1 MLCYN
6 EGNDKIQSGG
16 GYLDRQEFSMKLD
29 ELRRLEESGQ
39 YHKAYKVLKCIDR
52 KKIKAVKDIFLVA
65 DVLIENNQFDQALET
80 LIDLSKRIKSR
91 RVLHQIVDV
100 SIKSGKEN
108 VAKKYIKEFQKLSPN
123 DPYLYVFRYQ
133 IAVLEDA
140 SVEKQIHILEELK
153 QYEYME
159 KWAYELAKV
168 YHRGN
173 RDNDCINECNE
184 IILWFGDGIYVEK
197 AKLLKQYLLGDTI
210 PEEIYHGHYEE
221 QDKEE
226 EEEREEKTADYE
238 DSEKLNSEESISNRS
253 SRKPIYQ
260 SAFDFIEDQERQE
273 QEREID
279 EIIEKA
285 EQKNKESKDCIPA
298 SESKVRELV
307 SETQDWMAEQMGSL
321 FIGNSDEANQEAYQE
336 EMDYVIETIYFEKE
350 QEELQEN
357 QLQKD
362 FVQEEPRDENISE
375 DVQKVEMP
383 AENKREETEEL
394 IQKRRQRVITKRL
407 NDLVKQKLGPDA
419 DVIEYLGTFARIQS
433 IGEGIINSIETLK
446 SGNGKEILLI
456 EGQDHEC
463 QTMFLHKLLK
473 LFYKMNIISV
483 TNIITISY
491 DKFIKLSVDDYK
503 EKLQNGC
510 VLITN
515 LSRYNEKD
523 HFMDKLASL
532 IHMNCFVLLSS
543 QYEITPKVKTITEI
557 AGKNV
562 CMVAIHLEAFTK
574 EELIG
579 LSNDFLKQK
588 EYSLDE
594 DAKEYF
600 ENYIETL
607 ILQDNNNAFSKM
619 MDIISKAYH
628 CANER
633 NKVELRNIAESGR
646 YKDANFM
653 SIEEKD
659 FPIE

>member
-1 MLCYN
+1 MRNHILHPFFTLLTFLLYNTKKYVTLCYN
-6 EGNDKIQSGG
+6 KGNDKMQSGG
-16 GYLDRQEFSMKLD
+16 GYLDRQEFSMKLE

-52 KKIKAVKDIFLVA
+52 KKIKAVKDIFLVV
-65 DVLIENNQFDQALET
+65 DVLIENNQFDQGLET
-80 LIDLSKRIKSR
+80 LIDLSKRLKSR
-91 RVLHQIVDV
+91 RLLHQIVDV

-140 SVEKQIHILEELK
+140 SIEKQIHILEELK

-197 AKLLKQYLLGDTI
+197 AKVLKQYLLGATI
-210 PEEIYHGHYEE
+210 PEELYHGHYEA
-221 QDKEE
+221 QNQEE
-226 EEEREEKTADYE
+226 EEEKEEKTVDYE
-238 DSEKLNSEESISNRS
+238 DSITFDTEESISKRS
-253 SRKPIYQ
+253 SRRPVYQ

-273 QEREID
+273 QDREID
-279 EIIEKA
+279 EIIKKA
-285 EQKNKESKDCIPA
+285 ERKNKE
-298 SESKVRELV
+298 EV
-307 SETQDWMAEQMGSL
+307 SELEKLW
-321 FIGNSDEANQEAYQE
+321 NSNSEEMNQEAHQE
-336 EMDYVIETIYFEKE
+336 EMAYVIETIQYEKE
-350 QEELQEN
+350 QEEVQEN
-357 QLQKD
+357 Q
-362 FVQEEPRDENISE
+362 EPTEQLLEE
-375 DVQKVEMP
+375 DVQKVDIP
-383 AENKREETEEL
+383 VENKREETDEL
-394 IQKRRQRVITKRL
+394 IQKRRQRVTTKRL
-407 NDLVKQKLGPDA
+407 NDLVKQKLGEDA
-419 DVIEYLGTFARIQS
+419 DVINYLGTFARIHS
-433 IGEGIINSIETLK
+433 VGEGIISSIEMLNK
-446 SGNGKEILLI
+446 GNGKEILLI
-456 EGQDHEC
+456 EGQDYEC

-473 LFYKMNIISV
+473 LFYKMNIINV

-491 DKFIKLSVDDYK
+491 DKFIKLNVNDYK

-510 VLITN
+510 ILITN
-515 LSRYNEKD
+515 LSRYNETD
-523 HFMDKLASL
+523 HFMDKLATL
-532 IHMNCFVLLSS
+532 IDMNCFVLLSS
-543 QYEITPKVKTITEI
+543 QYEITSKVKTITEI

-562 CMVAIHLEAFTK
+562 RMVAIHLETFTK

-607 ILQDNNNAFSKM
+607 ISQGENNTFSKM

-653 SIEEKD
+653 CIEEKD